1 MLALVIGADGHIL
14 ECEPDAERLFD
25 YGTGDLTGRHV
36 GMLLPELGRCQL
48 QSGGLVNARLR
59 FLCYIGTRFEA
70 VKRNGERICCNLFL
84 CDLGLPGRPRLR
96 VIIRIDGQGEID
108 RAMAS
113 ERSDLKSWIGQGMAP
128 PGIAAEATKIP
139 GRC

>member
-14 ECEPDAERLFD
+14 ECEPEAERLFE

-36 GMLLPELGRCQL
+36 GILLPELGRCQL

-70 VKRNGERICCNLFL
+70 VKRNGERLCCNLFL

-108 RAMAS
+108 RVAAREQTDRDS
-113 ERSDLKSWIGQGMAP
+113 RIGQGFAR
-128 PGIAAEATKIP
+128 PGTGAEASEMP
-139 GRC
+139 NRL